1 MASDIWMHLSAFHG
15 LIRCCYNISR
25 RES

>member
-1 MASDIWMHLSAFHG
+1 MHLSAFHG